1 MSNWATMVTR
11 ANTRANLRDLTTNQ
25 VHAVVDM
32 LCLVIYADN
41 RMSALEQI
49 EFEETLLEL
58 DWTES
63 KEQIVR
69 ARINTASSPARYAN
83 SREARLELVSKAVKL
98 LGQTVD
104 DQNEGIFGLIAS
116 MAFSDLVLH
125 RREKEL
131 LNYIADALNIA
142 SERAV
147 AIQSQF
153 A

>member
-1 MSNWATMVTR
+1 MSSWATMVTQ
-11 ANTRANLRDLTTNQ
+11 ASATANLRQLTTNQ
-25 VHAVVDM
+25 IHAVVDM

-69 ARINTASSPARYAN
+69 ARINTSASPARYAN
-83 SREARLELVSKAVKL
+83 SPEARIELVAKAVNL
-98 LGQTVD
+98 LGHTVD
-104 DQNEGIFGLIAS
+104 DQNEGIYGLIAS
-116 MAFSDLVLH
+116 MAYSDLVLH
-125 RREKEL
+125 RKEKEL
-131 LNYIADALNIA
+131 LNYIATALNIK

-153 A
+153 E